1 MKIKT
6 SKVPIYT
13 IQEEG
18 LVANRDYAEGRF
30 LPAIVINSNTD
41 NYLKEIVEVEVLA
54 PLTII
59 YTYRQHKIFNKLF
72 RSTEDYKDKVGKIC
86 AVLKKGFDGHSFF
99 ATDIRFVVLY
109 FDLLQGRLHMPSHIL
124 EVICEYP
131 HIEHED
137 ERMRLARPTIRSM
150 EMFTLDMMNVD
161 KRNLPS
167 SVG

>member
-1 MKIKT
+1 
-6 SKVPIYT
+6 
-13 IQEEG
+13 
-18 LVANRDYAEGRF
+18 
-30 LPAIVINSNTD
+30 
-41 NYLKEIVEVEVLA
+41 
-54 PLTII
+54 
-59 YTYRQHKIFNKLF
+59 
-72 RSTEDYKDKVGKIC
+72 
-86 AVLKKGFDGHSFF
+86 
-99 ATDIRFVVLY
+99 
-109 FDLLQGRLHMPSHIL
+109 MPSHIL